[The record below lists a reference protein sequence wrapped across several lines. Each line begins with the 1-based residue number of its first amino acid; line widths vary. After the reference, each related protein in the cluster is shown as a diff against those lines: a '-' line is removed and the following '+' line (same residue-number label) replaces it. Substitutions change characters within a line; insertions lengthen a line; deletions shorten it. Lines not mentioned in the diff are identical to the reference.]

1 MRKCCESC
9 VKHKVSCPV
18 KSCDYWI
25 NYKGDMNCSLIA
37 VEKNGSMTLREVADR
52 LKISF
57 VRVKQ
62 IQDVALKK
70 LVSGNF
76 DIKKFLTNS

>member
-1 MRKCCESC
+1 MRKCCECC
-9 VKHKVSCPV
+9 VKHRVSCPV

-25 NYKGDMNCSLIA
+25 DHKDDLNCCLIA
-37 VEKNGSMTLREVADR
+37 VKKNGSMTLREVGDR

-70 LVSGNF
+70 LNLENI
-76 DIKKFLTNS
+76 DIKKFLTSS